1 VETVLITGANS
12 GIGRAA
18 AVCLA
23 RSGYRV
29 YAAMRSTAKAD
40 KLLGQAAQAGCEVH
54 PVELDVTDAASV
66 RRGSREVLGD
76 AGHLDVLINN
86 AGIGWNATVEDVD
99 VEAARVVFET
109 NYWGVIRCTQAVL
122 PAMRER
128 GSGHIVNVS
137 SIAGRI
143 AALAQPIYASSKWAL
158 ECLSE
163 NLAQE
168 VAPFGIRV
176 SVIEPGVARTAI
188 LPKNV
193 GHPQPTAYA
202 AAYRRMLQFYLKGIE
217 AAVPAETVAEALL
230 RIVRDPDPPF
240 RTTCA
245 WGGDELCTARAR
257 VSDADWVALGALRD
271 DEAYYERFAALF
283 GLELRSAAPG
293 STQATPKPGQA

>member
-1 VETVLITGANS
+1 METVLITGANS

-18 AVCLA
+18 ALRLA

-29 YAAMRSTAKAD
+29 YAAMRSLAKAD
-40 KLLGQAAQAGCEVH
+40 KLLAQAAQAGCEVH
-54 PVELDVTDAASV
+54 PVELDVSDAASV
-66 RRGSREVLGD
+66 HRGSKQVLED
-76 AGHLDVLINN
+76 AGQLDVLINN
-86 AGIGWNATVEDVD
+86 AGIAWNATVEDVD
-99 VEAARVVFET
+99 VEAAKVVFET

-137 SIAGRI
+137 SIAGRF

-202 AAYRRMLQFYLKGIE
+202 AAYRRMLQFYAKGIE
-217 AAVPAETVAEALL
+217 AAVPAEVVAEALL
-230 RIVRDPDPPF
+230 RILSDPKTPF

-245 WGGDELCTARAR
+245 WGGAELCSARSR
-257 VSDADWVALGALRD
+257 ISDADWVALGALRD
-271 DEAYYERFAALF
+271 DEAYYERFEELF
-283 GLELRSAAPG
+283 GLDLRSA
-293 STQATPKPGQA
+293 TKPSGQG

>member
-1 VETVLITGANS
+1 MESVLITGANS

-18 AVCLA
+18 AVRLA

-40 KLLGQAAQAGCEVH
+40 KLLEQAAQAGCEVH
-54 PVELDVTDAASV
+54 PVELDVTDASSV
-66 RRGSREVLGD
+66 RRGCRQVLAD
-76 AGHLDVLINN
+76 AGHLDVLVNN

-99 VEAARVVFET
+99 VEAAKVVFET

-122 PAMRER
+122 PSMRER
-128 GSGHIVNVS
+128 GSGHVVNVS
-137 SIAGRI
+137 SVAGRI
-143 AALAQPIYASSKWAL
+143 AALAQPIYSSSKWAL

-202 AAYRRMLQFYLKGIE
+202 TAYGRMLQFYRKGIE
-217 AAVPAETVAEALL
+217 ASVPAEAVADALL
-230 RIVRDPDPPF
+230 GILRDPDAPF

-245 WGGDELCTARAR
+245 WGGPELCAARAR
-257 VSDADWVALGALRD
+257 VSDAEWVALGALRD
-271 DEAYYERFAALF
+271 DDAYYERFAELF
-283 GLELRSAAPG
+283 GLELRSA
-293 STQATPKPGQA
+293 TR

>member
-1 VETVLITGANS
+1 VQTVLITGANS

-18 AVCLA
+18 ALRLA

-29 YAAMRSTAKAD
+29 YAAMRSLAKAE
-40 KLLGQAAQAGCEVH
+40 KLLALAAEAGCEVH
-54 PVELDVTDAASV
+54 PVELDVGDASSV
-66 RRGSREVLGD
+66 GRGSRQVLED

-99 VEAARVVFET
+99 VEAAKVVFET
-109 NYWGVIRCTQAVL
+109 NYWGVIRCIQAVL

-137 SIAGRI
+137 SVAGRI

-202 AAYRRMLQFYLKGIE
+202 AAYRRMLQFYAKGIE
-217 AAVPAETVAEALL
+217 AAVPAEVVAETLL
-230 RIVRDPDPPF
+230 EILRDPDPPF
-240 RTTCA
+240 RSSCA
-245 WGGDELCTARAR
+245 WGGAELCSARSR
-257 VSDADWVALGALRD
+257 ISDADWVALGALRD
-271 DEAYYERFAALF
+271 DEAYYERFEELF
-283 GLELRSAAPG
+283 GLDLRSATQAPG
-293 STQATPKPGQA
+293 RG